1 MGKKITQ
8 KNNTITKLI
17 SVITLLLTTTIAHP
31 QTATE
36 LITMPQQPQI
46 EVPQEIKKK
55 QQKNSNTQAT
65 LKQQNRHNQ
74 HNQKQE
80 NKH

>member
-1 MGKKITQ
+1 MQLRIPMGKKITNIIN
-8 KNNTITKLI
+8 KTTKLL
-17 SVITLLLTTTIAHP
+17 SVIILLLTTTITHP

-55 QQKNSNTQAT
+55 QQKKNKPQAT
-65 LKQQNRHNQ
+65 LKQDR
-74 HNQKQE
+74 KSVV
-80 NKH
+80 